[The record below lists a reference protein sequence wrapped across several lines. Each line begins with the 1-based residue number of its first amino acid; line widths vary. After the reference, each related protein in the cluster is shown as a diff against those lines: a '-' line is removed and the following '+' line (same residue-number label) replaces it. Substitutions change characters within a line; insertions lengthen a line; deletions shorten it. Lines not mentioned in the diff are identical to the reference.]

1 MSLPR
6 KESRNTWVD
15 PVEVKVES
23 TPKTP
28 ESPTPVAYSKL
39 RYLRITAGALLIVG
53 ALVGA
58 FFGGAEYQKA
68 ARSHAFDN
76 DAKEKVGNEVATS
89 LNTKRPTPDI
99 SKAVTTAEE
108 QTREHISVVAHKA
121 GTTNYMDIKL
131 YDDENKAL
139 ATLELEVAKVS
150 EYGIDDGTE
159 AKLYRLTDEKS
170 KRSLAFTWLFD
181 KDGNHALMTFKKKG
195 NKWIKNSEVTFG
207 KVVDNR
213 MVLDYGQTDTDD
225 DSLSIIKA
233 YGILGSMKLPLKRLH
248 GDKDRRLSLGG
259 TILNCLG
266 TAAAAVG
273 TVLACGPGEV
283 IPVAGQATC
292 GLAAAG
298 TLSTGANCYDGIFD

>member
-99 SKAVTTAEE
+99 SKAVTTADE

-121 GTTNYMDIKL
+121 GTTNYMEIKL

-150 EYGIDDGTE
+150 EYGVDDGKE

-181 KDGNHALMTFKKKG
+181 NDGNHALMTFKNKG
-195 NKWIKNSEVTFG
+195 NKWVKNSDVTFS

-213 MVLDYGQTDTDD
+213 MVLDYGRKGTVD
-225 DSLSIIKA
+225 DSLSIIEA

-248 GDKDRRLSLGG
+248 AEKDRRLSIGG
-259 TILNCLG
+259 AIFSCLG
-266 TAAAAVG
+266 TAISGTA
-273 TVLACGPGEV
+273 TVLACGPGEI
-283 IPVAGQATC
+283 IPVGGQLACAG
-292 GLAAAG
+292 GVSG
-298 TLSTGANCYDGIFD
+298 TLYGADACYNNIFG